1 MNSEVILE
9 SDSIAG
15 TQEIGRRLGAAL
27 APGHVVALIGP
38 LGSGKTTLVKGIA
51 DGAGVADPRQVNSPT
66 FVIVNEY
73 QGRAATG
80 PLHIYHIDAYRL
92 RGSADLDAIGFE
104 EMLNQGAILLE
115 WADRVAEVL
124 PEDHL
129 AIALHPLAEHRRQL
143 HLTARG
149 PKGQALLAA
158 AQAIAQT
165 RA

>member
-1 MNSEVILE
+1 MNSDVILD
-9 SDSIAG
+9 SDSVVS
-15 TQEIGRRLGAAL
+15 TQDIGRRLGAVL

-73 QGRAATG
+73 QGRA
-80 PLHIYHIDAYRL
+80 LHIYHIDAYRL
-92 RGSADLDAIGFE
+92 RDSADLDAIGFE
-104 EMLNQGAILLE
+104 EMMSQGAILLE

-129 AIALHPLAEHRRQL
+129 TIALQPLAEHRRQL
-143 HLTARG
+143 HLTASG
-149 PKGQALLAA
+149 PKTQALLAA
-158 AQAIAQT
+158 VQAIART